1 MNQIGVYGYHLANAS
16 ENTISGGFISGGP
29 NNMTVIRSVDSMFN
43 NFLSVSAEP
52 GPGSKYFNFTGP
64 PGLSMWNTVIGHDN
78 TYSAPQTFL
87 FPVTVLTDRH
97 L

>member
-1 MNQIGVYGYHLANAS
+1 
-16 ENTISGGFISGGP
+16 
-29 NNMTVIRSVDSMFN
+29 MFN

-52 GPGSKYFNFTGP
+52 GPGSKYFNFTGS

-78 TYSAPQTFL
+78 TYAQCSTKHFSWSA
-87 FPVTVLTDRH
+87 VTDLINGH